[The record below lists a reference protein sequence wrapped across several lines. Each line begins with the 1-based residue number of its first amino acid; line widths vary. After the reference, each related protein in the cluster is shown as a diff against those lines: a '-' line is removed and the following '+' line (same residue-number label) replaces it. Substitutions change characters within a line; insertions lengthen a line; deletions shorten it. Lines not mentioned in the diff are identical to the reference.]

1 MRPRSAFTL
10 IELLVVISIIVLL
23 IALLLPAL
31 GKSRDAARRV
41 VCLSNQRQLVMAL
54 NVYATEF
61 KGNVPIGY
69 EGNKQFHYVIF
80 NKWYANNAI
89 KGLMTYGRLY
99 DTKILPGPAGYY
111 CSTNR
116 RPNTATANTWPPGS
130 NLNDNTRSDYSGRPI
145 VDWPGANF
153 PSKMAN
159 LRTLKP
165 QTAVV
170 ADNVSTYSSAL
181 GRHQR
186 MGVNTSYI
194 DGSGRWVQMAVIEQ
208 PLIPQEG
215 SFSGGNNALQD
226 QVWQRLD
233 RK

>member
-1 MRPRSAFTL
+1 MRRNAAFTL

-41 VCLSNQRQLVMAL
+41 VCMSNQRQLVMAL

-69 EGNKQFHYVIF
+69 EGVKQLHYMIF

-89 KGLMTYGRLY
+89 KGRMTYGRLY
-99 DTKILPGPAGYY
+99 DTKILTGPAGYY
-111 CSTNR
+111 CPTNR
-116 RPNTATANTWPPGS
+116 NPNTATFNTWPPGS
-130 NLNDNTRSDYSGRPI
+130 NLNDNTRSDYSSRPI
-145 VDWPGANF
+145 VDWPAAYF
-153 PSKMAN
+153 PTKMAN

-170 ADNVSTYSSAL
+170 ADNVSTYSNAL

-186 MGVNTSYI
+186 LGVNAARI
-194 DGSGRWVQMAVIEQ
+194 DGSSRWVQMAAIAQ

-215 SFSGGNNALQD
+215 SFSTANNSLQD
-226 QVWQRLD
+226 QVWQALD
-233 RK
+233 KK